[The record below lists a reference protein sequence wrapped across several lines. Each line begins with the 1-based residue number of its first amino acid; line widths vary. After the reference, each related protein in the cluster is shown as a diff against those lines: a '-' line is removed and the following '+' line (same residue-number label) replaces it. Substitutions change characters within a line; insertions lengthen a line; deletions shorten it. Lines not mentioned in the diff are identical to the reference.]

1 MLVYSCEPTYLYQIT
16 FRDASEFEKTV
27 ASLEMLK
34 QLHKQIELLASHL
47 NQITL
52 QQ

>member
-1 MLVYSCEPTYLYQIT
+1 MGKPQKSYLYQIT
-16 FRDASEFEKTV
+16 FSDGSEFEKTV

-52 QQ
+52 